1 MHEALIFSKK
11 LQFDV
16 FNALT
21 LMDNPLVLNEHH
33 FGGGDGN
40 LHYYLFNYK
49 TAPVGGGVTKNNRP
63 DEENTSGVGVV
74 ML

>member
-11 LQFDV
+11 LKFDV

-21 LMDNPLVLNEHH
+21 LMDNALVLNEHH

-49 TAPVGGGVTKNNRP
+49 TAPVRGGVTKSNRP
-63 DEENTSGVGVV
+63 DEENMSGIGVV

>member
-1 MHEALIFSKK
+1 M
-11 LQFDV
+11 

-21 LMDNPLVLNEHH
+21 LMDNALVLNEHH

-49 TAPVGGGVTKNNRP
+49 TAAIRGGVTKSNRP
-63 DEENTSGVGVV
+63 DEENMSGIGVV